1 MKRSYLSLFAGL
13 LATSFWAFGAEGQN
27 FTLHS
32 PDNKL
37 TVTVTAG
44 NQLQYRMDY
53 NGKPIITDSPVSMT
67 LADGKNLGV
76 NSRLQNAKTASV
88 NKEVKPLYGISST
101 IKDQYNELVLNFR
114 EKFSVAFRAYNDGAA
129 YRFITRLPGTITVN
143 AEQVTFSF
151 SGDYPAYFHIAPF
164 QTSYEEN
171 YTYKKLSE
179 LDSAGRMTTLPI
191 LVEVPDGPKVA
202 ILESD
207 LLDYAGLFLKGTKG
221 TPVLTGALPAYPK
234 KVHQGGHANF
244 NLIVDE
250 RENFLARTQGS
261 RSFPWRIVTI
271 APSDKD
277 LLNNRLVYLLASESK
292 IGDASWVKP
301 GKVAWDWWNALNL
314 YGVPFKT
321 GFNTETYKYFIDF
334 AAQNGIEYVNLDE
347 GWSDQF
353 DLLKVT
359 DKLDMPEV
367 IRYAKEKNVG
377 LILWCVWH
385 TLDRQMIPALDQFQQ
400 WGIAGLKVDFM
411 ERDDQVV
418 VNFYERLLQEAAKRK
433 MLVNY
438 HGAYK
443 PTGLERTY
451 PNNINREGVRG
462 LEWNK
467 FNPQGTTPE
476 HAVSVPFI
484 RMLAGSMD
492 YTPGAMTNAN
502 KTDWRQVFERPM
514 SQGTRCQQLAMFIVY
529 YAPLQMLSDA
539 PTAYQ
544 REPEVLNFLK
554 PIPTTWDETVPLESK
569 MADYVTVARRKV
581 NDWYVGAMTDWTPR
595 TTKVKLDFL
604 GNGTYTAE
612 IFADGPNAHR
622 VGNDY
627 QKTTRKV
634 TRNDEITIEM
644 VPGGGWAARFTPTP

>member
-1 MKRSYLSLFAGL
+1 MKRSFYWLLSGL
-13 LATSFWAFGAEGQN
+13 LTLAAQTFPAAAQT
-27 FTLHS
+27 FTLRS

-37 TVTVTAG
+37 ALTVTTG
-44 NQLQYRMDY
+44 NQIRYRMDY
-53 NGKPIITDSPVSMT
+53 NGQAILTDSPVSMT
-67 LADGKNLGV
+67 LAGGKKMGV
-76 NSRLQNAKTASV
+76 NSKLQNSKTASV

-114 EKFSVAFRAYNDGAA
+114 DQFSVAFRAYNDGAA
-129 YRFITRLPGTITVN
+129 YRFITKLPGTITVESEE
-143 AEQVTFSF
+143 ATFGF
-151 SGDYPAYFHIAPF
+151 PGDYPTYFHITPF
-164 QTSYEEN
+164 LSSFEEH
-171 YTYKKLSE
+171 YSRKKISE
-179 LDSAGRMTTLPI
+179 LDSAGRMSSLPV
-191 LVEVPDGPKVA
+191 LVEVPNGPRVA
-202 ILESD
+202 LLESD
-207 LLDYAGLFLKGTKG
+207 LLDYAGLFLKGSKG
-221 TPVLTGALPAYPK
+221 STVLSGVQAAYPK

-244 NLIVDE
+244 NMIVDE
-250 RENFLARTQGS
+250 RENFIARTSGS
-261 RSFPWRIVTI
+261 RSFPWRII
-271 APSDKD
+271 AVAPTDKD
-277 LLNNRLVYLLASESK
+277 LLNNQLVYLLASESK

-347 GWSDQF
+347 GWSEQF

-385 TLDRQMIPALDQFQQ
+385 TLDRQMIPALDQFQK

-411 ERDDQVV
+411 DRDDQVV
-418 VNFYERLLQEAAKRK
+418 VNFYEKLLQEAAKRK

-443 PTGLERTY
+443 PTGMQRTY
-451 PNNINREGVRG
+451 PNNINQESVRG
-462 LEWNK
+462 MEWDK
-467 FNPQGTTPE
+467 FNRQGSTPE
-476 HAVSVPFI
+476 HAVSLPFI
-484 RMLAGSMD
+484 RMVAGGMD

-502 KTDWRQVFERPM
+502 QTDWRQVNERPM
-514 SQGTRCQQLAMFIVY
+514 SQGTRCQQLAMFVVF
-529 YAPLQMLSDA
+529 YAPLQMLADA

-554 PIPTTWDETVPLESK
+554 PIPTMWDQTVPLDGK
-569 MADYVTVARRKV
+569 VGDYVAVARRKG
-581 NDWYVGAMTDWTPR
+581 NSWFAGAMTDWIPR
-595 TTKVKLDFL
+595 TVKVKLDFL
-604 GNGTYTAE
+604 GNGSYNAE

-622 VGNDY
+622 MGNDY
-627 QKTTRKV
+627 RKTTRQV

-644 VPGGGWAARFTPTP
+644 APGGGWAARFTHAP